1 MIDKP
6 EVTLS
11 VPNPYIVIEGQTAT
25 LECTVVD
32 ANPNTS
38 ITWEWFRTK
47 SPRNIIYTESSYVI
61 PNIQR
66 SMSGFYSCIANNS
79 VGTSLAATTVVDVQ
93 CELCIKFCI
102 HDFESCAGIS
112 PSNDKLYSS

>member
-1 MIDKP
+1 M
-6 EVTLS
+6 TSS

-25 LECTVVD
+25 LECTVVA

-38 ITWEWFRTK
+38 ITWEWFRTE
-47 SPRNIIYTESSYVI
+47 SPKNIIYNESSYVI

-66 SMSGFYSCIANNS
+66 NMSGFYSCIANNS
-79 VGTSLAATTVVDVQ
+79 EGTSLANTTVDVQ

-102 HDFESCAGIS
+102 PDFESCAGIS
-112 PSNDKLYSS
+112 TSNDKLYSS

>member
-32 ANPNTS
+32 ANPNTN

-66 SMSGFYSCIANNS
+66 SMSGFYSCIANNY

-102 HDFESCAGIS
+102 PDFESCAGIS

>member
-6 EVTLS
+6 EVTSS

-47 SPRNIIYTESSYVI
+47 SPKNIIYNESSYEI

-66 SMSGFYSCIANNS
+66 NMSGSYSCIARNS
-79 VGTSLAATTVVDVQ
+79 IGTSEAYVTIVDVQ
-93 CELCIKFCI
+93 CELCINFCI
-102 HDFESCAGIS
+102 PEFESCAGI
-112 PSNDKLYSS
+112 NIV